1 MTKNQIKHYVENNP
15 SLVSLKNTSDPNLF
29 VLKYKKKVFYNGLWN
44 RYLEECRGTVIDSE
58 FNVIQRPFTK
68 IYNFR
73 IENNSPDLSD
83 DTIVNC
89 YRKINGFMVA
99 VSWYN
104 NDLLVSTTG
113 TIDSEFVSMAKEM
126 MDIERFKRVC
136 KLYPSFTFMFECVH
150 KNDPHIIPEVPG
162 LYLLGWREK
171 TWNSK
176 VYVCPLRIM
185 SLSSEFGC
193 VSPEYE
199 TMTVGELMMKVKSV
213 RHEGY
218 VAYTDDGVSIKVKS
232 PYYLTLK
239 VFARKKDILS
249 LDKTRIDEEYFP
261 LVDHLLQLENFSDL
275 DEQARLEYITKLKF
289 LL

>member
-275 DEQARLEYITKLKF
+275 DEQERLEYITKLKF